1 MAKPQPE
8 PWKGRIARK
17 RDEEKKH
24 DELLVKPEVKPEV
37 KPQTKGQARP
47 ESKPTWKKTD
57 G

>member
-24 DELLVKPEVKPEV
+24 DELLVPPVKPEV
-37 KPQTKGQARP
+37 RPQTKGQARP